1 MFVGI
6 RMIHE
11 FLRKLSQEKEVA
23 GDIIALKRITLMT
36 FLWLI
41 IAEAIMVFQIYP
53 TKQFLDELQRGVQIN
68 TLVWFLGS
76 IFALYTIGSIV
87 RGEMDTRRHD
97 FYWRMWSMLWGHG
110 HRKELRLDTAWHIA
124 HSTGEKESILDKNI
138 TKVEHLVDNFIFD
151 TLPTVLRVLF
161 TSIGVSFLGWH
172 FGVLSFSSVFLFV
185 AMMMYNERQAA
196 PLRKASRKQMKRIER
211 DGSELTQNW
220 RTLKQFGIEEIQND
234 EHAKLLTRFY
244 TDEMVRH
251 RKYINCFVRQEH
263 VVSISRVIMY
273 FVVFWTFVPARGIGE
288 VVLSIMWME
297 RVFSNM
303 YRLSDFQRRL
313 NEGVEAC
320 RELIELFAIVPEVG
334 QPEHVVVSKE
344 SRGHIEIKNV
354 SFSYPEGKQDALCNI
369 NLVIEPKMT
378 VAFVGSSGSG
388 KTTLASLLLREFDP
402 QEGQILVDGVDLRD
416 WDYTKYR
423 RETIGIVTQ
432 NVELFDLTIRE
443 NIRMV
448 RPDAPEKYEEVS
460 ARRAFAEEFISL
472 LPNGYDTMTGEDG
485 VHLSGGQRQR
495 LAIARAL
502 YRDPDILI
510 LDEATSSLDAI
521 SQEHIQKAIDQA
533 MVDRACTT
541 LIIAH
546 RFSTIMNADLVVV
559 LNDGKIE
566 EIGTHQELAKINGIY
581 KRLLDL
587 ETRGVFG

>member
-1 MFVGI
+1 MI
-6 RMIHE
+6 RE
-11 FLRKLSQEKEVA
+11 FFRKLGQEKEVA
-23 GDIIALKRITLMT
+23 DDIVALKRITLMT
-36 FLWLI
+36 FLWLVV
-41 IAEAIMVFQIYP
+41 AEVIMVFQIYP
-53 TKQFLDELQRGVQIN
+53 TKQFLDELQRGAQMSN
-68 TLVWFLGS
+68 LVWILGS
-76 IFALYTIGSIV
+76 IFVLYTIGSIV

-97 FYWRMWSMLWGHG
+97 FFWRMWSMLWGHG

-138 TKVEHLVDNFIFD
+138 TKVEHLIDNFIFD
-151 TLPTVLRVLF
+151 TLPTAVRVLF

-172 FGVLSFSSVFLFV
+172 FGVLAFSSVILFV
-185 AMMMYNERQAA
+185 LTMMYNEKQLA
-196 PLRKASRKQMKRIER
+196 PLRKASRKQMKRLER

-234 EHAKLLTRFY
+234 THAKLLTQFY

-273 FVVFWTFVPARGIGE
+273 LVVFGTFIPARGIGE

-320 RELIELFAIVPEVG
+320 RELIELFGIVPEVG
-334 QPEHVVVSKE
+334 QPERVATCEE
-344 SRGHIEIKNV
+344 STGRIEFRNV
-354 SFSYPEGKQDALCNI
+354 SFSYPEGKQDALRDI
-369 NLVIEPKMT
+369 NLVIGSKMT

-388 KTTLASLLLREFDP
+388 KTTLTSLLLREFDP
-402 QEGQILVDGVDLRD
+402 QEGQILIDGVDLRER
-416 WDYTKYR
+416 DYTKYR

-432 NVELFDLTIRE
+432 NVELFDATIRE
-443 NIRMV
+443 NLRMV
-448 RPDAPEKYEEVS
+448 RPDAPEGYEEIS

-472 LPNGYDTMTGEDG
+472 LPNGYETMIGEDG
-485 VHLSGGQRQR
+485 VRLSGGQRQR

-566 EIGTHQELAKINGIY
+566 EVGTHQELARMNGIY
-581 KRLLDL
+581 KRLRDL